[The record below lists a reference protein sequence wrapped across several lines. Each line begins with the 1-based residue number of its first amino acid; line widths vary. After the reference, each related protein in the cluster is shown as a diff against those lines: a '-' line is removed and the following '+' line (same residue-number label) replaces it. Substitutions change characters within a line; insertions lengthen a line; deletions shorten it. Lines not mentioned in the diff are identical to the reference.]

1 MSCRS
6 LLSDRGVMATSLRE
20 ILIDRG
26 DLTSSLDS
34 MGRLL
39 LSTLTQGAS
48 FDGLCLCL
56 PPPCLCPPYLIHGKP
71 KSIGSSHR
79 ELGRVM
85 GLAAVVQEGREERG
99 L

>member
-1 MSCRS
+1 MVS
-6 LLSDRGVMATSLRE
+6 VFA
-20 ILIDRG
+20 
-26 DLTSSLDS
+26 
-34 MGRLL
+34 
-39 LSTLTQGAS
+39 
-48 FDGLCLCL
+48 
-56 PPPCLCPPYLIHGKP
+56 CPPHLIHGKP

>member
-1 MSCRS
+1 
-6 LLSDRGVMATSLRE
+6 MATSLRE
-20 ILIDRG
+20 ILIHRG
-26 DLTSSLDS
+26 DLTSSLYLV
-34 MGRLL
+34 GRLL
-39 LSTLTQGAS
+39 LSALTKGAS

-56 PPPCLCPPYLIHGKP
+56 PPPCLYPPHLIHGEP

-79 ELGRVM
+79 ELSRVM